1 MIAKDPIE
9 PPVEPPAEPRIEPP
23 IEARAGPRIEA
34 RAGPRI
40 EAPTESPA
48 GPRIALEEVPCP
60 LGCAAG
66 DRLALEG
73 FDRLQGL
80 PGRFRV
86 VECASCGLLRTNPR
100 PTPESMSF
108 YYGAGYLPYCSSR
121 PRARLGAELVD
132 RLLLAEAVPPLPPGS
147 LLEVGCASGGFLR
160 RMARRGWRV
169 SGIERSEEADEA
181 CAALGYRVHAG
192 TLETAPDGFG
202 ELDLVTGWMVLEH
215 LHDPVGGL
223 EKLYS
228 WTKPGGWLAISVPNA
243 ACRERRWFG
252 DAWFPLHLPN
262 HLFHFT
268 PATLRRTLERAGW
281 EVQRIALQRNLG
293 DLIASAGYVLQ
304 DRRRLPALSRLLVSY
319 PWRGGRLNL
328 ALLPLSYPLSLLGQT
343 ARMTA
348 WARKARTGGGA
359 GAR

>member
-1 MIAKDPIE
+1 VIAKDPIE
-9 PPVEPPAEPRIEPP
+9 PRIEPP
-23 IEARAGPRIEA
+23 TEPRIA
-34 RAGPRI
+34 
-40 EAPTESPA
+40 APTEPRIA
-48 GPRIALEEVPCP
+48 APTEPRIALEEVPCP

-66 DRLALEG
+66 DRLVLEG

-80 PGRFRV
+80 PGRYRV

-108 YYGAGYLPYCSSR
+108 YYGAGYLPYHSSR

-132 RLLLAEAVPPLPPGS
+132 RLLLVEAVPPLPPGS
-147 LLEVGCASGGFLR
+147 MLEVGCASGGFLR

-169 SGIERSEEADEA
+169 TGIERSEEAAGA

-192 TLETAPDGFG
+192 TLETAPDGCG
-202 ELDLVTGWMVLEH
+202 EFDLVAAWMVLEH

-223 EKLYS
+223 EKLHA
-228 WTKPGGWLAISVPNA
+228 WTKPGGWLALSVPNA

-281 EVQRIALQRNLG
+281 EVQRIALQRHLG

-304 DRRRLPALSRLLVSY
+304 DRRRLPALSRLLVSW

-328 ALLPLSYPLSLLGQT
+328 ALLPLSYPSSLLGQT

-359 GAR
+359 DAR

>member
-1 MIAKDPIE
+1 MIAKDPTEPRSEARTEASIE
-9 PPVEPPAEPRIEPP
+9 PRTGPPSEP
-23 IEARAGPRIEA
+23 
-34 RAGPRI
+34 
-40 EAPTESPA
+40 T
-48 GPRIALEEVPCP
+48 IALEEIPCP
-60 LGCAAG
+60 LGCAG
-66 DRLALEG
+66 SDRLVLEG

-100 PTPESMSF
+100 PTPASMSF
-108 YYGAGYLPYCSSR
+108 YYGAGYLPYQSSR

-132 RLLLAEAVPPLPPGS
+132 RVLLAEAVPPLPPGS
-147 LLEVGCASGGFLR
+147 MLEVGCASGGFLR
-160 RMARRGWRV
+160 RMSRRGWRV
-169 SGIERSEEADEA
+169 TGIERSEEAAGA

-202 ELDLVTGWMVLEH
+202 EFDLVVGWMVLEH

-228 WTKPGGWLAISVPNA
+228 WTKPGGWLAVSVPNA

-268 PATLRRTLERAGW
+268 PETLRRTLERAGW
-281 EVQRIALQRNLG
+281 EVRRIALQRNLG

-359 GAR
+359 SAR